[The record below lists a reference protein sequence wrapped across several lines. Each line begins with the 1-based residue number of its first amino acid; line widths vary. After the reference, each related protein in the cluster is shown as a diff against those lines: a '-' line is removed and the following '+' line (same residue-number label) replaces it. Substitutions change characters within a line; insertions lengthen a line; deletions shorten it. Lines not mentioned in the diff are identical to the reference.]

1 MQWEFLMKK
10 LIGAVS
16 CLCSLFLSEMTAAA
30 DLPEGWT
37 KMETNHL
44 TAYSKMSSGVM
55 LIIKK
60 FPEDVQ
66 TITNRMVQNGFIEA
80 PYHLIGTKTLI
91 SRDNIIELVPLGAN
105 ETEGY
110 LTLCTDTDFKT
121 CVSDF
126 TEFVTF
132 MNRR

>member
-1 MQWEFLMKK
+1 MKK

-16 CLCSLFLSEMTAAA
+16 CICVLCLSEIAAAA
-30 DLPEGWT
+30 DLPDGWT
-37 KMETNHL
+37 KMETNHV

-60 FPEDVQ
+60 LPEDVQ
-66 TITNRMVQNGFIEA
+66 TITNRMVQKSGFFEA

-91 SRDNIIELVPLGAN
+91 NRDTIIELVPLGDN
-105 ETEGY
+105 ESEVY
-110 LTLCTDTDFKT
+110 LTFCLDADFKT

>member
-1 MQWEFLMKK
+1 MKK

-16 CLCSLFLSEMTAAA
+16 CLCLLFLSEMTQAA

-37 KMETNHL
+37 KWETNHI

-55 LIIKK
+55 LTIKK
-60 FPEDVQ
+60 LHEDVQ
-66 TITNRMVQNGFIEA
+66 TITNRMVQNGFFEA

-91 SRDNIIELVPLGAN
+91 NRDTIIELVPLGDN

-110 LTLCTDTDFKT
+110 LTFCLDADFKT
-121 CVSDF
+121 CLSDF